1 MIDFDHCAFCQ
12 GDLHLADASQTEGWV
27 FVCSECGRETIL
39 SDTAMGVL
47 LETV

>member
-12 GDLHLADASQTEGWV
+12 GDLHLADASEGWV
-27 FVCSECGRETIL
+27 FVCSTCGRETVL
-39 SDTAMGVL
+39 SDAAMGVL